1 MNIEKNASKYD
12 EILSNLYQ
20 EAVFTVDSILDES
33 ISKSQKEE
41 LINYLSLEEEFKN
54 RKTKWKW
61 KPN

>member
-54 RKTKWKW
+54 RKTK
-61 KPN
+61 